1 MENKTTKRGINHGI
15 ELPNHAYHPNVSLR
29 QTTRSGYIAW
39 PDKGVTNPQFT
50 NGELHKREKS
60 IY

>member
-29 QTTRSGYIAW
+29 QTKRSGYIAW
-39 PDKGVTNPQFT
+39 P
-50 NGELHKREKS
+50 EK
-60 IY
+60 